1 MGRLGPGE
9 RTALNKSRSLAGI
22 AWFHVESEHSGY
34 VVVIRGGGSGA
45 TALTRA
51 VAAQSHARRTP
62 ARPGR
67 SASKGGAVT
76 ARVAPART
84 ADEARAIA
92 ARLV

>member
-1 MGRLGPGE
+1 MGRLGLG
-9 RTALNKSRSLAGI
+9 RADGARAGRARSNGI

-34 VVVIRGGGSGA
+34 VVVIRSGGTNA

-51 VAAQSHARRTP
+51 VAAQSSAP
-62 ARPGR
+62 DPGPTLAVR
-67 SASKGGAVT
+67 VKGGAVT

-84 ADEARAIA
+84 AEEARAIA